1 MIQDIAPK
9 IYVNHYDPA
18 KVPGPGAWVI
28 FFDQK
33 KQLFCKTGMG
43 SLTFPTYGELEDRE
57 GLFLYLF
64 SIGEEEFYLALE
76 RQGVPKAPPAWE
88 GWDMAPIFSLSRLQ
102 PKHLAYAA
110 LEASSLAGW
119 YGGNRYCGRCGH
131 EMVHS
136 DTERALRCPEC
147 GNLLYPKI
155 CPVAIVGVRNGDK
168 LLLTK
173 YKGRPQVPFY
183 ALIAGFAE
191 IGEPIEDTVR
201 REVLEETGV
210 HVKNLHFYK
219 SQPWALSDSLLMGFF
234 CDLDGDETPHA
245 DQTELAVA
253 EWVDRK
259 DIPNRD
265 DGFSLTGEMIEY
277 FRLHGKGDY

>member
-1 MIQDIAPK
+1 MIQNIEPK
-9 IYVNHYDPA
+9 TYVNHYDPE
-18 KVPGPGAWVI
+18 KKPSDGSYVI
-28 FFDQK
+28 FFDNRK
-33 KQLFCKTGMG
+33 IFCRTGMG
-43 SLTFPTYGELEDRE
+43 SLSFPTYGQLEDKR
-57 GLFLYLF
+57 GLFIYLF
-64 SIGEEEFYLALE
+64 SIDGEEFYLALE
-76 RQGVPKAPPAWE
+76 KQGVAKAPPAWE
-88 GWDMAPIFSLSRLQ
+88 GWDLAPLFSLQRLQ
-102 PKHLAYAA
+102 PKHLAFAA
-110 LEASSLAGW
+110 LEASTLGAW
-119 YGGNRYCGRCGH
+119 YTGNRYCGRCGH

-147 GNLLYPKI
+147 GSLIYPKI

-191 IGEPIEDTVR
+191 VGESIEDTVR
-201 REVLEETGV
+201 REVMEETGV
-210 HVKNLHFYK
+210 HVKNLRFYK

-234 CDLDGDETPHA
+234 CDLDGDEAPHA
-245 DQTELAVA
+245 DQTELSVA

-265 DGFSLTGEMIEY
+265 DGFSLTSEMIEY
-277 FRLHGKGDY
+277 FRVNGKGDY

>member
-1 MIQDIAPK
+1 MIQDSAPK
-9 IYVNHYDPA
+9 TYVNHYDPA
-18 KVPGPGAWVI
+18 KKPGPGSYVI
-28 FFDQK
+28 FFDNK
-33 KQLFCKTGMG
+33 EIFCRTGMG
-43 SLTFPTYGELEDRE
+43 SLSFPTYGQLEDKS
-57 GLFLYLF
+57 GLFIYLF
-64 SIGEEEFYLALE
+64 SIDGEEFYLALE
-76 RQGVPKAPPAWE
+76 QQGVAKAPPAWE
-88 GWDMAPIFSLSRLQ
+88 GWDPAPLFSLQRLQ

-110 LEASSLAGW
+110 LEASTLGAW
-119 YGGNRYCGRCGH
+119 YTGNRYCGRCGR

-136 DTERALRCPEC
+136 DTERALRCPDC

-191 IGEPIEDTVR
+191 VGESIEDTVR
-201 REVLEETGV
+201 REVMEETGV

-234 CDLDGDETPHA
+234 CDLDGDDTIRL
-245 DQTELAVA
+245 DRNELKFA
-253 EWVDRK
+253 EWVRRE
-259 DIPNRD
+259 DIEPQKLD
-265 DGFSLTGEMIEY
+265 YSLTGEMMQLFKAGGEP
-277 FRLHGKGDY
+277 K